1 MASPMDNQDQDM
13 DMGGDDIIMMPDAT
27 DDTADMMAP
36 SADKPSAAKAVYI
49 AMADAFTM
57 YFQTHGSHWNV
68 RGEDFAQFH
77 EFFGDIYEDVFDSVD
92 TLAEIVR
99 KFGFDSPMNLSDIAD
114 ATNVPDTDGGAFDP
128 ISLSKNLY
136 AINKITIAD
145 LEAAFD
151 ACNAID
157 QQGAC
162 NFLAERIDMH
172 QKWQWQLRSTLG
184 LDGNADDEK

>member
-1 MASPMDNQDQDM
+1 MASPMDNQDM

-92 TLAEIVR
+92 SLAEIIR

-128 ISLSKNLY
+128 ISLSQNLY